1 MGYQEYK
8 PSNKLENLI
17 DSYWLI
23 KDLNRSGNQRILP
36 DGCADIIFNFG
47 KANSSI
53 PKGTI
58 AISGMMTKFSD
69 VSLGNGSELLGIRFK
84 SGQLSNLTNHPLFE
98 IKNKTI
104 EASKIIPELNLEKL
118 EQLEEQKNI
127 EKKLKLIESI
137 IYKILSTKK
146 LPVDSLISSVTD
158 FILNSSEPINISKLA
173 KNHYISLRQ
182 LERRFKNKIGVTVK
196 EYTGIVRFKQTIKSI
211 ANYPEQSLLHI
222 AFDNGYYDH
231 SHLTNEVKRISGH
244 IPSDFR

>member
-36 DGCADIIFNFG
+36 DGCADIIFNLG

-58 AISGMMTKFSD
+58 AISGMMTKFSN

-104 EASKIIPELNLEKL
+104 EASEIIPELNLEKL

-127 EKKLKLIESI
+127 EKKLELIESI

-146 LPVDSLISSVTD
+146 LPIDSLISSVTD

-196 EYTGIVRFKQTIKSI
+196 EFTGIVRFKQTIKSI
-211 ANYPEQSLLHI
+211 ANYPDQSLLHI

-231 SHLTNEVKRISGH
+231 SHLTNEVKRISGQ